1 MRVNEPPNIYSENF
15 RIGDREFRNGQEEE
29 RPVPLFNQFA
39 KNNSGQNFNTL
50 IVFLC
55 DRTDKKNSI
64 DK

>member
-39 KNNSGQNFNTL
+39 KNNSGQKFNTL

-55 DRTDKKNSI
+55 D
-64 DK
+64 